1 MILMEINQQLNS
13 VCANPFENY
22 LKGVSLEMSNI
33 KGLIITKAQI
43 EQIAK
48 DNWNRMD

>member
-1 MILMEINQQLNS
+1 MEINQQLNLK
-13 VCANPFENY
+13 CPDPFENY
-22 LKGVSLEMSNI
+22 LKEVAGDMSNI
-33 KGLIITKAQI
+33 KGLSISKSQI